1 MHEITTFILQKKNV
15 VLKNFYL
22 LICFLIVSNMYS
34 QFNVEHSVYFDTGV
48 YKLTETETTRLQKFL
63 SSNSKEE
70 VLKIEIYGFCD
81 DRGSNNYNLKL
92 SQNRANAIKEIFG
105 QASFFPE
112 KITSVDGRGELLL
125 NIVDETDPSIIR
137 ALNRRV
143 DIVISYPEKNEEITG
158 ELEKQKNKIILENVL
173 FITGYSYLT
182 RRSKKTLDDVAE
194 ALKKETFSFII
205 QGHVCCTEGALDAVD
220 RKTNKRNLS
229 IARAKYVYDYL
240 LEKGIKKSRMSYEGM
255 AHKFPLGGS
264 EDKDRRVEILILSD

>member
-1 MHEITTFILQKKNV
+1 MYEIITFVFQKQSA

-22 LICFLIVSNMYS
+22 LIFFLSVCNLYS
-34 QFNVEHSVYFDTGV
+34 QFNIEHSVYFDTDV
-48 YKLTETETTRLQKFL
+48 YNLTKTETTRLQKFL
-63 SSNSKEE
+63 SSNTKED

-81 DRGSNNYNLKL
+81 DRGSNNYNLIL
-92 SQNRANAIKEIFG
+92 SQNRANAIKEIFS

-112 KITSVDGRGELLL
+112 KISTVDGRGELLL
-125 NIVDETDPSIIR
+125 NIVDESDPSVIR

-143 DIVISYPEKNEEITG
+143 DIVISYPEKNEKIIE
-158 ELEKQKNKIILENVL
+158 EANKQENKIILENVL

-182 RRSKKTLDDVAE
+182 RLSKKTLDDVAE
-194 ALKKETFSFII
+194 TLKKETFSFVI
-205 QGHVCCTEGALDAVD
+205 QGHVCCTEGELDAVD

-240 LEKGIKKSRMSYEGM
+240 LKKGIKKSRMSYEGM
-255 AHKFPLGGS
+255 AHKYPLGGS

>member
-1 MHEITTFILQKKNV
+1 MYEIITFVFQKQSA

-22 LICFLIVSNMYS
+22 LIFFLSVCNLYS
-34 QFNVEHSVYFDTGV
+34 QFNIEHSVYFDTDV
-48 YKLTETETTRLQKFL
+48 YNLTKTETTRLQKFL
-63 SSNSKEE
+63 SSNTKEE

-81 DRGSNNYNLKL
+81 DRGSNNYNLTL
-92 SQNRANAIKEIFG
+92 SQNRADTIKEIFS

-112 KITSVDGRGELLL
+112 KISTVDGRGELLL
-125 NIVDETDPSIIR
+125 NIVDETDPSVIR

-143 DIVISYPEKNEEITG
+143 DIVISYPEKNEETI
-158 ELEKQKNKIILENVL
+158 EEADKQENKIILENVL

-182 RRSKKTLDDVAE
+182 RGSKKILDGLAETLI
-194 ALKKETFSFII
+194 KENFSFVV
-205 QGHVCCTEGALDAVD
+205 QGHVCCTEGELDAVD

-229 IARAKYVYDYL
+229 VARAKYVYDYL
-240 LEKGIKKSRMSYEGM
+240 LKQGIKKSRMSYEGL